1 MSVIDTSD
9 NLQIKGDLVIVK
21 TDESTGQTETF
32 EHKNLVVAVGKTNIA
47 ARMAGNT
54 VAVMS
59 HMAVGTGNTAAASS
73 DTILGSELARV
84 ALSVAG
90 GTPSSNTVTYSA
102 AFPAGT
108 GTGALQEAGVFNS
121 GVTNGGTMM
130 CRTVFPVI
138 NKQAADSITITW
150 VISIV

>member
-1 MSVIDTSD
+1 MSVINSVD
-9 NLQIKGDLVIVK
+9 NLAFKGDLVILK
-21 TDESTGQTETF
+21 TNETTGESETF

-59 HMAVGTGNTAAASS
+59 HMAVGTGNTAVTTS
-73 DTILGSELARV
+73 DTTLDTELARV
-84 ALSVAG
+84 ALSVGG

-108 GTGALQEAGVFNS
+108 GTGALQEAGVFNAGSS
-121 GVTNGGTMM
+121 GTLM

-150 VISIV
+150 VISIT

>member
-1 MSVIDTSD
+1 MNIVDTYVDSL
-9 NLQIKGDLVIVK
+9 NMKGDVYITK
-21 TDESTGQTETF
+21 TLPDGTVENY
-32 EHKNLVVAVGKTNIA
+32 EHKNLVVSVGKTNIA

-59 HMAVGTGNTAAASS
+59 HMAVGTGNTAAAAS
-73 DTILGSELARV
+73 DTTLDTELARV
-84 ALSVAG
+84 ALTVAG

-108 GTGALQEAGVFNS
+108 GTGALQEAGVFNAAS
-121 GVTNGGTMM
+121 SGTMM
-130 CRTVFPVI
+130 CRTVYPVI

-150 VISIV
+150 VVSIV

>member
-1 MSVIDTSD
+1 MN
-9 NLQIKGDLVIVK
+9 NLISFNNSEHLNVKGDLIIIK
-21 TDESTGQTETF
+21 TDETGKTETF
-32 EHKNLVVAVGKTNIA
+32 ERKNLVVAAGKTNIA

-59 HMAVGTGNTAAASS
+59 HMAVGTGNTTATSS
-73 DTILGSELARV
+73 DTTLATELARV
-84 ALSVAG
+84 ALTVQG

-102 AFPAGT
+102 SFPAGT
-108 GTGALQEAGVFNS
+108 GTGALQEAGVFNDS
-121 GVTNGGTMM
+121 STGTMM

-150 VISIV
+150 VISIT

>member
-1 MSVIDTSD
+1 MKI
-9 NLQIKGDLVIVK
+9 
-21 TDESTGQTETF
+21 TDESKQDSLKVEGNLVIIKTTSDGVEERT
-32 EHKNLVVAVGKTNIA
+32 EHKNLVVSAGKTNIA

-59 HMAVGTGNTAAASS
+59 HMAIGTGNTAVVVGNTALVA
-73 DTILGSELARV
+73 ELTRV

-102 AFPAGT
+102 SYPAGT
-108 GTGALQEAGVFNS
+108 GTGALTEAGVFNAS
-121 GVTNGGTMM
+121 SGGTML

-138 NKQAADSITITW
+138 NKQASDSITITW
-150 VISIV
+150 VISIT

>member
-1 MSVIDTSD
+1 MSLISNDHSET
-9 NLQIKGDLVIVK
+9 LKTLGDLIIVK
-21 TDESTGQTETF
+21 TAEDGSQEVF
-32 EHKNLVVAVGKTNIA
+32 ERKNLVVAVGKTNIA

-59 HMAVGTGNTAAASS
+59 HMAVGTGNTAATTS
-73 DTILGSELARV
+73 DTTLDTELARV

-108 GTGALQEAGVFNS
+108 GTGALVEAGVFNDGS
-121 GVTNGGTMM
+121 TGTML

-150 VISIV
+150 VISIT

>member
-1 MSVIDTSD
+1 MSFLSENSFDTLAMS
-9 NLQIKGDLVIVK
+9 GDLIIIK
-21 TDESTGQTETF
+21 TSEEGKQEVF
-32 EHKNLVVAVGKTNIA
+32 ERKNLVVAVGKTNIA

-59 HMAVGTGNTAAASS
+59 HMAIGTGNTAATTS
-73 DTILGSELARV
+73 DTTLSSELARV
-84 ALSVAG
+84 ALTVAG

-102 AFPAGT
+102 SFPAGT
-108 GTGALQEAGVFNS
+108 GTGALEEAGIFNAGAS
-121 GVTNGGTMM
+121 GTML

-150 VISIV
+150 VISIT